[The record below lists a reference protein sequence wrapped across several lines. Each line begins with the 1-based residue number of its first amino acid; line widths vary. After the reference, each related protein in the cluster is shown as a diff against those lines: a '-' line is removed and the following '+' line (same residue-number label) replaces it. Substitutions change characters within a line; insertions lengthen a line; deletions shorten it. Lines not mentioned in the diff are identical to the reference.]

1 MNMEY
6 SSAWK
11 LLQEEL
17 RIILGIN
24 LNKGA
29 GTEIV
34 FNNNNN
40 LYLFPTRD

>member
-6 SSAWK
+6 SLDWN

-34 FNNNNN
+34 FNNN